1 MDELASMNVLSR
13 FWLAAS
19 CVTCLPLGHLHKEQ
33 QDLSGL
39 SKYLPA
45 VGVLIAIA
53 LEVVVFVCD
62 KFSVP
67 HLVTG
72 AVLTLVWLVMSGC
85 IHLDGLMDTADGIFS
100 HRSPER
106 MLEIMHDSRVGN
118 FGVIT
123 GVMAMVIKV
132 TTLASAPFLTLQLAV
147 LLVPVWAR
155 WAETFA
161 IGYFPYLREQ
171 GMGKVWHDTTK
182 FPRDIILAMLI
193 PVLVTAGTCFIFNWR
208 AALFMAAATALV
220 GMISSFRIAA
230 VLRGHTGDTYG
241 AVVELSEAGALLLAA
256 MFLPYW
262 RV

>member
-1 MDELASMNVLSR
+1 VNTLAR
-13 FWLAAS
+13 FWLASS
-19 CVTCLPLGHLHKEQ
+19 CVTCLPLGHLHKQQ

-45 VGVLIAIA
+45 VGLLIAVP
-53 LEVVVFVCD
+53 LELVVYLCN
-62 KFSVP
+62 KFAVP
-67 HLVTG
+67 HLVGG
-72 AVLTLVWLVMSGC
+72 ALLTLVWLVMSGC

-106 MLEIMHDSRVGN
+106 MLEIMRDSRVGN
-118 FGVIT
+118 FGVIV
-123 GVMAMVIKV
+123 GMMAIVVKV
-132 TTLASAPFLTLQLAV
+132 TTLSTAPTFMLQLAV
-147 LLVPVWAR
+147 LLVPMWAR

-161 IGYFPYLREQ
+161 IGYFPYLREE

-182 FPRDIILAMLI
+182 FPRDIILAVLI
-193 PVLVTAGTCFIFNWR
+193 PALITGGTCFIFNWR
-208 AALFMAAATALV
+208 ATLFVAAATALV

-230 VLRGHTGDTYG
+230 ILRGHTGDTYG

-256 MFLPYW
+256 VFLPFW